1 MRRMRVVLLA
11 TLAVIAAAV
20 SSMRAAQEPATTGA
34 ELFREHC
41 ARCHGDDA
49 KTPGPSAIALGY
61 TVPDLTAIAQRND
74 GVFPAERI
82 KRMIAGPDDL
92 FIPAHTSSRM
102 PVWGPTFRALDP
114 GGDTNARFKQLV
126 EYLES
131 IQRK

>member
-1 MRRMRVVLLA
+1 VRRMRLVLLA
-11 TLAVIAAAV
+11 TVVLVASIGR
-20 SSMRAAQEPATTGA
+20 MRAGQESATSGA

-41 ARCHGDDA
+41 VTCHGEDA
-49 KTPGPSAIALGY
+49 KTPGPTAIALGY
-61 TVPDLTAIAQRND
+61 AVPDLTTIAQRNG
-74 GVFPAERI
+74 GVFPVERI
-82 KRMIAGPDDL
+82 KGFIAGPDNL
-92 FIPAHTSSRM
+92 FIPAHGSSRM